1 MAHQEL
7 SPEQDFHAWALNA
20 AQRARAGLL
29 TPQELEQVAEE
40 LEDMAKSE
48 RRQLKNRLS
57 ILLAHLLKWRHQPE
71 RRSRSWR
78 ATIEVQRGD
87 VQDLLEDNPSLCPC
101 LPEFIEQAYQRGV
114 WLAIQETDLDKAVFP
129 ATFEQTG
136 WSYEQVLD
144 MDSFPE

>member
-1 MAHQEL
+1 MAHQKL

-57 ILLAHLLKWRHQPE
+57 ILLAHLLKWHHQPE

-144 MDSFPE
+144 MDYFPE